1 MANTAEKH
9 SLVVQLVAV
18 LHSCVPW
25 MCVEQLMS
33 LSSFLAAEENLRLSV
48 CRGKKNLSLV
58 EANAGDE
65 ARIWGRILL
74 RLAGIEV
81 LER

>member
-25 MCVEQLMS
+25 MCVGQLMS
-33 LSSFLAAEENLRLSV
+33 LSSTLCRRKSASICLS
-48 CRGKKNLSLV
+48 GKKEFKLNPPGW
-58 EANAGDE
+58 EG
-65 ARIWGRILL
+65 
-74 RLAGIEV
+74 
-81 LER
+81 